1 MIFNEN
7 YKTIKVNLINNYI
20 FGLKMINNFVIDQ
33 L

>member
-20 FGLKMINNFVIDQ
+20 CVLKMIKNFVIDQ